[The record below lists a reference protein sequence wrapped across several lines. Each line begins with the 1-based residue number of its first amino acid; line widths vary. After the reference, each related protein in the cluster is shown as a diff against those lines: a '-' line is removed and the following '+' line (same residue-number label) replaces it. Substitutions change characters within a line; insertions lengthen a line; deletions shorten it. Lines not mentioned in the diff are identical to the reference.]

1 MFEWS
6 RFGILNMNRIL
17 DQFPLRRGAHDRR
30 DDGMCAMEMV
40 AWLAGEDHS
49 DEPRCACPAIS
60 SYVRALNDLLPDD
73 SERTR
78 LLRPLVPK
86 FVNTRGNDA
95 DALLRGWVVLD
106 GTMRELLPHVMR
118 SLRRGHEAEAFA
130 SSAPIVDVQ
139 SAQNALALVDRLAP
153 DQHSMRWMLQRAIEG
168 CRPAQWVPGA
178 MQLVRRANDTAAF
191 ELAALVAARMSAG
204 VSVRKNASARR

>member
-1 MFEWS
+1 
-6 RFGILNMNRIL
+6 MNRIL

-40 AWLAGEDHS
+40 AWLAGEEHS
-49 DEPRCACPAIS
+49 DEPQCACPTIS

-95 DALLRGWVVLD
+95 EALRRGFVVLD
-106 GTMRELLPHVMR
+106 GTMRELLPHLMR

-130 SSAPIVDVQ
+130 SSAPIVDAQ
-139 SAQNALALVDRLAP
+139 SAQNALALVDRLGH

-168 CRPAQWVPGA
+168 CRPAQWVTGA
-178 MQLVRRANDTAAF
+178 MQLVRRTNDTAAF
-191 ELAALVAARMSAG
+191 ELAAQIAARMSVGATA
-204 VSVRKNASARR
+204 RKGASARR